1 MLCFAR
7 LIMPGVEMLTMVKNM
22 PRADLMGYDM
32 NILCLFSQSL
42 WSHVPS
48 AHKVPLF
55 KKIQAAPHRIS
66 PLDSTLGGLS
76 LSLACARQSLITE
89 QRAEPASCAA
99 AAAYNALQK
108 PYFIHSLI
116 VQDRFEILA
125 GITFSMRRLPLCL
138 SNYARVF
145 PGNGNFAAQRMPLD
159 RLKRIGIN
167 LKLKLFVT

>member
-1 MLCFAR
+1 
-7 LIMPGVEMLTMVKNM
+7 
-22 PRADLMGYDM
+22 
-32 NILCLFSQSL
+32 
-42 WSHVPS
+42 
-48 AHKVPLF
+48 
-55 KKIQAAPHRIS
+55 
-66 PLDSTLGGLS
+66 LDFTLGGLS
-76 LSLACARQSLITE
+76 LACAPSLITE

-99 AAAYNALQK
+99 AVAASAAYNALQK

-138 SNYARVF
+138 SNYTRVF

-159 RLKRIGIN
+159 RVKRIGIN

>member
-1 MLCFAR
+1 M
-7 LIMPGVEMLTMVKNM
+7 
-22 PRADLMGYDM
+22 
-32 NILCLFSQSL
+32 SQVRTKLHYS
-42 WSHVPS
+42 SRVSP
-48 AHKVPLF
+48 
-55 KKIQAAPHRIS
+55 APHIS
-66 PLDSTLGGLS
+66 PLDFTLGGLS
-76 LSLACARQSLITE
+76 LSLACAWSCE
-89 QRAEPASCAA
+89 SDHRAESCRAVVV

-138 SNYARVF
+138 SNYTRVF